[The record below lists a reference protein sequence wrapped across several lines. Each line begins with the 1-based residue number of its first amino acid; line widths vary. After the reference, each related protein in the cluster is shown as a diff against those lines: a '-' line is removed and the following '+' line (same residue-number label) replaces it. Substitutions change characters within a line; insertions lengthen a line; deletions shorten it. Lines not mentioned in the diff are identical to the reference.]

1 MIVLVVLVMVMVVL
15 LAVLVAGL
23 LRSHAEILRSL
34 HELGAGVGDPTDGGL
49 RAAPAP
55 VDAPFETRPGVA
67 PPRPSMLT
75 GSPSAATAH
84 DISGTTPA
92 GDVHAV
98 SVRVPGQTLVA
109 FLSSTCSTCAHF
121 WQAFSGPG
129 PALPL
134 GMRLVAVTKGEH
146 EESVGAVRGVAPQH
160 VPVIMSSEAW
170 RDYEVP
176 VSPYFVLVDGASGAV
191 VGEGAA
197 TTWEQVAN
205 LIGASA
211 ADARAL
217 HTPPVGPHGPMADR
231 AARVDADLAS
241 HGLLPGDPR
250 LFHESTPEAG
260 R

>member
-1 MIVLVVLVMVMVVL
+1 MTVLVVLTLVVVAIL
-15 LAVLVAGL
+15 TVLVAGL

-34 HELGAGVGDPTDGGL
+34 HELGAGVGDPSEGPAAA
-49 RAAPAP
+49 AAPP
-55 VDAPFETRPGVA
+55 RAPFETRAGVA
-67 PPRPSMLT
+67 PPRSTMLA
-75 GSPSAATAH
+75 GDGSAARGH
-84 DISGTTPA
+84 DISGITPA
-92 GDVHAV
+92 GDATGV

-121 WQAFSGPG
+121 WQAFAGPG
-129 PALPL
+129 PALPP
-134 GMRLVAVTKGEH
+134 GMRVVAVTKGEQ
-146 EESVGAVRGVAPQH
+146 EESLSAVRAVAPQH
-160 VPVIMSSEAW
+160 VPVVMSSEAW

-197 TTWEQVAN
+197 TTWEQVAG

-217 HTPPVGPHGPMADR
+217 QVAPVGPHGPMADR
-231 AARVDADLAS
+231 AARVDADLTA

-250 LFHESTPEAG
+250 LYPDSTPEVG